1 MDKGTY
7 ALIIE
12 LKSETAVAVGK
23 LGEFVFP
30 KGYYI
35 YFGSALGGLSARINR
50 HLRHDKQLHWHIDYL
65 LRFAEIVEVWY
76 LSSDRRLECALRRE
90 VRELPEAEDSV
101 LGFGSSDC
109 CCRSHLLYFKI
120 KPSLKPFRE
129 KLRDRGFML
138 NRWEVT

>member
-12 LKSETAVAVGK
+12 LKSETAVAVGR

-50 HLRHDKQLHWHIDYL
+50 HLRRDKQLHWHIDYL
-65 LRFAEIVEVWY
+65 LRFAEIAEVWY
-76 LSSDRRLECALRRE
+76 IPSSQRLECTLCRE
-90 VRELPEAEDSV
+90 AGELSDSEYIA

-109 CCRSHLLYFKI
+109 RCPSHLLHFKT
-120 KPSLKPFRE
+120 KPSLTLFKK
-129 KLRDRGFML
+129 KLRNRGFML
-138 NRWEVT
+138 SRWGAT